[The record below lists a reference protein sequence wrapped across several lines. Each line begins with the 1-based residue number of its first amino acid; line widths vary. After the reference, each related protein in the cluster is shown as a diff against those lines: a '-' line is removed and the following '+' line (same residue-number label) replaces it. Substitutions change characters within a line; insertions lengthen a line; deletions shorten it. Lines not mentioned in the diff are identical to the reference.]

1 MTTENETNTFILD
14 FFKSMSNEE
23 RLKIV
28 GALANE
34 KLTLEELSTR
44 LSMPI
49 ATISHHVDNLVE
61 LGLIRLE
68 NQYYR
73 LDTRAVEAMARQT
86 LAQQRPQTK
95 AEDFEGEAYERK
107 VLADFFTPQGKL
119 KSLPA
124 QYKKLLV
131 ILRYLVNKEFELGVR
146 YAEKDVN
153 QKLSLYFTD
162 TASLRRYMVDN
173 RYLARE
179 KGVYWRPESENPG

>member
-1 MTTENETNTFILD
+1 MNIQPETNTFMLD
-14 FFKSMSNEE
+14 FFKSLANAE
-23 RLKIV
+23 RLKII
-28 GALANE
+28 GALATE

-44 LSMPI
+44 LSLPAGTI
-49 ATISHHVDNLVE
+49 AHHLENLIG
-61 LGLIRLE
+61 LGILRLE
-68 NQYYR
+68 NQAYR

-131 ILRYLVNKEFELGVR
+131 ILRYLVNKEFAPGVR
-146 YAEKDVN
+146 YAEKEVN
-153 QKLSLYFTD
+153 VKLSSYYMD

-173 RYLARE
+173 RYLVRE
-179 KGVYWRPESENPG
+179 KGIYWIPEPLTP